1 MAAASH
7 DFARVQPAAGAP
19 IHRAHD
25 CYAANELEQSAAR
38 GYS

>member
-7 DFARVQPAAGAP
+7 DFAGAEPLRAPP
-19 IHRAHD
+19 IRPAHD
-25 CYAANELEQSAAR
+25 CYAANELEQTAAR